1 MTIQTRDGKKGKVKK
16 GPFIQVTQNPPR
28 VEGKPQPANKLMAK
42 TPEELSLSLEKD
54 RLALKALQDF
64 DAGTLENADEAGTL
78 VLRALGKPV
87 DVTDFVEREQTLA
100 LLARN
105 IRMKETALRIHNIQR
120 NKTFNQKA
128 TQVLFDRREKKPV
141 GSWTSLFGKP
151 QGK

>member
-1 MTIQTRDGKKGKVKK
+1 MTIQIRDGKEGRK
-16 GPFIQVTQNPPR
+16 GPSIKVTQNPPR
-28 VEGKPQPANKLMAK
+28 VMPQPANKLMAK
-42 TPEELSLSLEKD
+42 TPEELSQSLEKD

-87 DVTDFVEREQTLA
+87 DVTDFVEREQALA